1 MSCFVTL
8 VRIAPTRFYVNIDKL
23 INDITGRSGPTL
35 FQKSKLVRVKD
46 EIELLQAKIQTKN
59 FEANVDLENLKLKE
73 RILELQI
80 LKVFSVICRSHYKK
94 TRKKN

>member
-1 MSCFVTL
+1 M
-8 VRIAPTRFYVNIDKL
+8 NIDKL

-59 FEANVDLENLKLKE
+59 FEANVDLSEPSSIDKY
-73 RILELQI
+73 LECH
-80 LKVFSVICRSHYKK
+80 VHYMSV
-94 TRKKN
+94 